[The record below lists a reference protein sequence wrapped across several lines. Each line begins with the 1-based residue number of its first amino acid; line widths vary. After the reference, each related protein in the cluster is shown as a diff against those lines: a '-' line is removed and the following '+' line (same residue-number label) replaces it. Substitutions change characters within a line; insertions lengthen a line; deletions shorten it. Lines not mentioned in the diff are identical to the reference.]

1 MTEIKPTAFK
11 NGVPKAERNGMFGSE
26 EKLIELAKAGKRLV
40 AIVTYDLP
48 RVMHDEIADETYPVA
63 ALAHIEPLFDAELS
77 DAAEAIRE
85 EAYKARTGA
94 EALDLSGL
102 DDDEDDA

>member
-1 MTEIKPTAFK
+1 MTDIKPTSFK
-11 NGVPKAERNGMFGSE
+11 NGVPKAERNGMFGNE
-26 EKLIELAKAGKRLV
+26 EKLIELAKAGTRLV
-40 AIVTYDLP
+40 AIVTYDIP
-48 RVMHDEIADETYPVA
+48 RVMHDEIADETYPVVS
-63 ALAHIEPLFDAELS
+63 LAHIEPLFDVHLS

-102 DDDEDDA
+102 DDEDDDA